1 MITNIRVA
9 LIFMIVVLITI
20 LLFPIQYIAVK
31 LGLGLSRKIPVIWH
45 RMVLKLIGIRVH
57 VAGKLVEDRPLLIV
71 SNHISW
77 TDILVLGSIDEMSF
91 IAKHEVD
98 KLPGAN
104 LLARMQRTIFVI
116 RENKRE
122 VAKQARE
129 VTNRLIS
136 GDPIV
141 LFPEG
146 TTGNGNRVLEF
157 KSSLFGATHYALNDG
172 GIEKVYVQP
181 VSIAYTKLHGMPI
194 GRIGR
199 TLCAWTGDMD
209 LGPHINTILRNPSWD
224 IEVRIGEPMEIDK
237 NTRRREIASV
247 TRNRIRGMYVEA
259 SFGRASLSIKEKQ
272 TVSFFR
278 KSR

>member
-1 MITNIRVA
+1 MITKVRIA
-9 LIFMIVVLITI
+9 LIFVTVAVVTI
-20 LLFPIQYIAVK
+20 ILFPIQYVAVK
-31 LGLGLSRKIPVIWH
+31 LDLGLARKIPVFWH
-45 RMVLKLIGIRVH
+45 RMVLKLIGIQVH
-57 VAGKLVEDRPLLIV
+57 VSGKLVKDRPLLIV

-98 KLPGAN
+98 QLPAAN
-104 LLARMQRTIFVI
+104 FLARMQRTIFVV

-129 VTNRLIS
+129 VTERLLS

-141 LFPEG
+141 LFAEG
-146 TTGNGNRVLEF
+146 TTGDGHRVLDF
-157 KSSLFGATHYALNDG
+157 KSSLFGATHYALNEG
-172 GIEKVYVQP
+172 GVEKVFVQP
-181 VSIAYTKLHGMPI
+181 ASIAYTKLHGMPI

-199 TLCAWTGDMD
+199 TLSAWTGDMD
-209 LGPHINTILRNPSWD
+209 LGPHIGTILKNPSWD
-224 IEVRIGEPMEIDK
+224 IEVRIDEALEIDK
-237 NTRRREIASV
+237 HTRRREIAHV
-247 TRNRIRGMYVEA
+247 TRNRIRHMYVEA
-259 SFGRASLSIKEKQ
+259 SFGRSSLSIKEKQ